1 MRVFPAIALVALL
14 HAAVIHADEAPPSK
28 PPSLREAVDA
38 LTDADLKELPQLL
51 KDNFIKPESL
61 GDEALSR
68 AMVQGLIER
77 LAPGASL
84 LPPPAPDT
92 GEASPFKAEVIR
104 DTVGYIRI
112 GSLDAAHVT
121 QLDATL
127 DDFAGKK
134 LNALVLDLRATPAGS
149 EFEQATEV
157 CKRFTPKG
165 KVLFTVKKP
174 NVREEQILTSKDD
187 PKYTGL
193 LVALVD
199 SDTAGAAEIVA
210 AVLRTHVRA
219 MVIGQRT
226 RGEAVEF
233 AQLPLP
239 SGKLLRVAV
248 AEAALPGSAPVFPG
262 GVKPDIAVEVSP
274 EISAAVLKAELEN
287 GVAPLVAESERLK
300 MNEAALVAGRNP
312 ELDAFQ
318 EAQARKGE
326 KNPAPIRDV
335 VLQRALDFITTITLY
350 EKKPGRVAR

>member
-1 MRVFPAIALVALL
+1 MKIFQAIAL
-14 HAAVIHADEAPPSK
+14 AAFFPIAGIAADEEKSK
-28 PPSLREAVDA
+28 PPTLREAVDA
-38 LTDADLKELPQLL
+38 LTDADLKELVQLL
-51 KDNFIKPESL
+51 KDNYIKPESL
-61 GDEALSR
+61 GEEALSR
-68 AMVQGLIER
+68 ATIQGLIER
-77 LAPGASL
+77 LEPGASL
-84 LPPPAPDT
+84 RPAPEPNI
-92 GEASPFKAEVIR
+92 GEASPFKFEVIN
-104 DTVGYIRI
+104 DTVGYARI
-112 GSLDAAHVT
+112 GSLTPAHLT

-127 DDFAGKK
+127 ADFAGKK
-134 LNALVLDLRATPAGS
+134 ISAFVLDLRATPAGS
-149 EFEQATEV
+149 EFEQAAEV

-219 MVIGQRT
+219 MIIGQRT

-233 AQLPLP
+233 AELPLP

-248 AEAALPGSAPVFPG
+248 AEAALPDSAPVFPG

-274 EISAAVLKAELEN
+274 AANAAVLKVELEN
-287 GVAPLVAESERLK
+287 GVAPLVAESERSK

-312 ELDAFQ
+312 ELEALQ

-326 KNPAPIRDV
+326 KIVAPVRDV
-335 VLQRALDFITTITLY
+335 VLQRALDFITTITVY
-350 EKKPGRVAR
+350 EKKPARAAR